1 MEAIDE
7 AYGTLEVKKIDWSGI
22 DGVKISTEIE
32 MEPCDNLKV
41 NELTITTAYSRK
53 RLGLSEG

>member
-7 AYGTLEVKKIDWSGI
+7 AFGTLEVKRVDWSGI
-22 DGVKISTEIE
+22 DGVKNTTEIV
-32 MEPCDNLKV
+32 MEPCDTLYV

-53 RLGLSEG
+53 RIGLSEG